1 MGAWLRTHLAPW
13 LYRHLYRGVD
23 ERDFLSTDRAG
34 RLCANGKPLSD
45 DAVRG
50 IISAA
55 KDLEKSALFG
65 TLLREMRQSA
75 RSKVFN
81 EAATTEQALAARAT
95 LWTLDVL
102 ERKVSGLA
110 SMQLDRAGRWQRPQ

>member
-23 ERDFLSTDRAG
+23 ERDFLSSGRDG
-34 RLCANGKPLSD
+34 RLQSNGRPLSD
-45 DAVRG
+45 DAIRG
-50 IISAA
+50 IISSA
-55 KDLEKSALFG
+55 KDLEKSALFA
-65 TLLREMRQSA
+65 TLLREMRQAA

-102 ERKVSGLA
+102 EKKVASLA
-110 SMQLDRAGRWQRPQ
+110 SMQLDRAGRWQRAL